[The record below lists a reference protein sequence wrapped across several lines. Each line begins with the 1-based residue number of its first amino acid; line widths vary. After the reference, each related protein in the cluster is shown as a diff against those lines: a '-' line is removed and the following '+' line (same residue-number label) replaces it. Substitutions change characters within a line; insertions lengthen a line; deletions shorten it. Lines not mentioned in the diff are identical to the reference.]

1 MALTLCVC
9 VCVFCLFE
17 GGCCG
22 RRAVWQSVVG
32 SRSQATGC
40 VAVGGGFQVAS
51 EGGRHLWV
59 DDAPVGSGL
68 LTAASCLSACAV
80 VPYAVVK
87 LLFVMAFVCGS

>member
-1 MALTLCVC
+1 MWLL
-9 VCVFCLFE
+9 
-17 GGCCG
+17 
-22 RRAVWQSVVG
+22 VVG
-32 SRSQATGC
+32 SRLQATGF
-40 VAVGGGFQVAS
+40 VAVGGGFQVES
-51 EGGRHLWV
+51 KGGRRLWV

>member
-1 MALTLCVC
+1 MWLSMVGSKLQA
-9 VCVFCLFE
+9 
-17 GGCCG
+17 GG
-22 RRAVWQSVVG
+22 RR
-32 SRSQATGC
+32 
-40 VAVGGGFQVAS
+40 
-51 EGGRHLWV
+51 LWV